1 MRKLFCRPQIRKFF
15 SLFCKSKFLQVQ
27 LLILGG
33 FVTGCTS
40 SNTLPQGVTQLG
52 PYQVRPAGFIP
63 QPLVEVSADPAGVIA
78 GKGEDLAG
86 SMFTQP
92 IDDPFIFASQANS
105 LIQAVA
111 GPNQTSGAILEG
123 QNYYREAVG
132 TWNNPWQAL
141 FALRNNWIR

>member
-1 MRKLFCRPQIRKFF
+1 MSRRPQIGKFIT
-15 SLFCKSKFLQVQ
+15 SFCKRKFLQVQ
-27 LLILGG
+27 LLILAG
-33 FVTGCTS
+33 FLTGCAS
-40 SNTLPQGVTQLG
+40 SNTVTQLG

-92 IDDPFIFASQANS
+92 IDDPLVFSSQANS

-132 TWNNPWQAL
+132 AWNNPWQAV

>member
-1 MRKLFCRPQIRKFF
+1 MKLPLSCH
-15 SLFCKSKFLQVQ
+15 
-27 LLILGG
+27 LLGLSI
-33 FVTGCTS
+33 FAAGCAS
-40 SNTLPQGVTQLG
+40 PPNLLQGVTQLG

-63 QPLVEVSADPAGVIA
+63 QPLAEVSSDPAGVIA

-92 IDDPFIFASQANS
+92 IDDPLVFSSQANS
-105 LIQAVA
+105 LVQAVA
-111 GPNQTSGAILEG
+111 GPNQTSGSMLEG

-141 FALRNNWIR
+141 FAPLGTTGFVERIWNRA

>member
-1 MRKLFCRPQIRKFF
+1 MLQHLQLQNF
-15 SLFCKSKFLQVQ
+15 LKFLRRPGYLWVQ
-27 LLILGG
+27 LLIMGSFLP
-33 FVTGCTS
+33 GCAS
-40 SNTLPQGVTQLG
+40 SNSLPQGVTQLG
-52 PYQVRPAGFIP
+52 PYQVRPAGFVP
-63 QPLVEVSADPAGVIA
+63 QPLAEVSADPAGVIA
-78 GKGEDLAG
+78 GKGEDLAS

-92 IDDPFIFASQANS
+92 IDDPLVFSSQANS

>member
-1 MRKLFCRPQIRKFF
+1 MKLPLSCH
-15 SLFCKSKFLQVQ
+15 
-27 LLILGG
+27 LLALSI
-33 FVTGCTS
+33 FVAGCAS
-40 SNTLPQGVTQLG
+40 PPNLSQGVTQLG

-63 QPLVEVSADPAGVIA
+63 QPLAKVSADPAGVIA

-92 IDDPFIFASQANS
+92 IDDPLVFSSQANS

-111 GPNQTSGAILEG
+111 GPNQSSGAILKG

-141 FALRNNWIR
+141 FALRSNWIR